1 MNSTKDENQINA
13 LLAVVTI
20 YDACP
25 AVSSKVFELI
35 EEIERLVNGF
45 GGV

>member
-13 LLAVVTI
+13 LLVVVTI

-25 AVSSKVFELI
+25 AFSSKIFELI
-35 EEIERLVNGF
+35 D
-45 GGV
+45 